1 MKEHYLRTT
10 VSGRYLV
17 EAPEREWPFPVFAG
31 FHGYG
36 QTADDGM
43 ALLRGI
49 PGSKRFLLCAL
60 EALHPFMNAK
70 GEPGASWMTLR
81 DRELRI
87 VENVAYVD
95 AVLGS
100 VMMGNF
106 VSGPIVLHGF
116 SQGAGM
122 ACRASTLGCYR
133 VSAVMLLGG
142 DVPPDLERL
151 DPMCSVH
158 LARGNRDRLY
168 SQERFEADR
177 QRLIDAGVA
186 VETFV
191 YQGGH
196 APTEEYFMAA
206 GHFLEALG

>member
-1 MKEHYLRTT
+1 MKEHYLRTS
-10 VSGRYLV
+10 VRGRYLV
-17 EAPEREWPFPVFAG
+17 EAPEGEWPFPVLAG

-49 PGSKRFLLCAL
+49 PGSERFLLCAV
-60 EALHPFMNAK
+60 EALHQFMNAK
-70 GEPGASWMTLR
+70 GEPGASWMTR
-81 DRELRI
+81 CDREQRM

-100 VMMGNF
+100 VMMGNSL
-106 VSGPIVLHGF
+106 SGPIVLHGF
-116 SQGAGM
+116 SQGVGM
-122 ACRASTLGCYR
+122 ACREAALGCYR
-133 VSAVMLLGG
+133 ISAVMLLGG

-151 DPMCSVH
+151 VTMRSVH
-158 LARGNRDRLY
+158 LARGNRDRRY
-168 SQERFEADR
+168 SQEMLEADR

-186 VETFV
+186 VETCV

-206 GHFLEALG
+206 GRFLATLG